1 MKYPDSLKNAVF
13 WSRVKQAC
21 SVDKKAS
28 VYYTVKE
35 GERKDERMPSAV

>member
-1 MKYPDSLKNAVF
+1 MPGFFEKTDFL
-13 WSRVKQAC
+13 SRVKQAC

-35 GERKDERMPSAV
+35 GERKDERMSSAV